1 MNIESLEKYIKGE
14 PLSEEEREAVIR
26 WISSSP
32 ENYEQY
38 KSLHKVHD
46 ILLWNDELE
55 LTGENTG
62 EEHIGKN
69 NMRRLFFSFSKY
81 AAVLLAAIIGSYFF
95 FSKDGGSEESSSS
108 MHKLFVPA
116 GQRAELS
123 LPDGTK
129 VWLNAKTTFTFP
141 EKFDKDHRNVQLDGE
156 AYFDVEKDE
165 ERPFTVSTNKY
176 DIKVLGTE
184 FNVTAYS
191 ESPLFETSLLEG
203 EVEITGSNE
212 AKPSRLTPNNQAY
225 LENGRLKIVPL
236 TDQGHLLWKE
246 GIIYFD
252 NESVQDIMSK
262 LELYF
267 DVKISIKNRSLVS
280 YRYSGKF
287 RTKDGVEQVLK
298 VLQLKHKFK
307 YTKDDVNNIII
318 IE

>member
-1 MNIESLEKYIKGE
+1 MNRELLEKYIKGDF
-14 PLSEEEREAVIR
+14 LTDEERLNVVE
-26 WISSSP
+26 WINSSP

-46 ILLWNDELE
+46 ILLWNDEIE

-62 EEHIGKN
+62 EEHIGKS

-81 AAVLLAAIIGSYFF
+81 AAVLLVAVIGSYFF
-95 FSKDGGSEESSSS
+95 FSKNSGSDESSPS
-108 MHKLFVPA
+108 MHRLFVPA

-141 EKFDKDHRNVQLDGE
+141 EKFDKDNRNVQLDGE

-165 ERPFTVSTNKY
+165 KRPFTVSTNKY

-191 ESPLFETSLLEG
+191 ESSLFETSLLEG

-212 AKPSRLTPNNQAY
+212 AIPCRLTPNNQAY
-225 LENGRLKIVPL
+225 LENGRLKVIAL

-252 NESVQDIMSK
+252 NESVEDIMSK

-267 DVKISIKNRSLVS
+267 DVKISIKNRSLMS

-307 YTKDDVNNIII
+307 YTKDDVNNIITI
-318 IE
+318 D